1 MRYLKPF
8 VLLLATNVLL
18 AGMLCMTRG
27 SFIYAQKQTTI
38 SGEQKQ
44 TKEVQIEEVQTEEVQ
59 MEEVIIQTQNRISN
73 QRTVPCKILTPQY
86 VIHVSEQDID
96 TLFRIVEA
104 EAGGE
109 DRTGKLLVANVI
121 INRVRAEEFPDTV
134 TEVVYQKVKNVT
146 QFSPVSDGKI
156 ETVKV
161 SEETR
166 EVVYS
171 ALLGEDVSDGAL
183 YFVARKIADQEKVCW
198 FDNNL
203 TFLFSYGG
211 HDFFL

>member
-86 VIHVSEQDID
+86 VIHVSE
-96 TLFRIVEA
+96 
-104 EAGGE
+104 
-109 DRTGKLLVANVI
+109 
-121 INRVRAEEFPDTV
+121 
-134 TEVVYQKVKNVT
+134 
-146 QFSPVSDGKI
+146 
-156 ETVKV
+156 
-161 SEETR
+161 
-166 EVVYS
+166 
-171 ALLGEDVSDGAL
+171 
-183 YFVARKIADQEKVCW
+183 
-198 FDNNL
+198 
-203 TFLFSYGG
+203 
-211 HDFFL
+211 